1 MSNFIGKHVV
11 VVGAGMGGL
20 AAAKALSTHFDQV
33 TVLERDSL
41 PLDATPRQGTP
52 QARHL
57 HALLAGGLVALNE
70 LLPGI
75 ETDLEQA
82 GAIRLTPQSLR
93 MDRPGFDPYPQRD
106 LGLSWLSM
114 SRPMLEFVTRQAVR
128 RQKNI
133 ELLGGCRV
141 TEFLAS
147 PDGSAVSGVRYDAS
161 DGSSNTISADL
172 VVDASGRGMMT
183 LGALENM
190 GFSKTG
196 ETEIGIDMA
205 YSTAIF
211 EQPVDA
217 PSAWKGVII
226 LPWAPRDNRG
236 GFLSPIENNLWI
248 VSVGANHGDAP
259 PGDMEGFLEFTKSLR
274 TPTVYDAIKNAKPIG
289 PIIRYLLPSSVRRHF
304 ETVQRFPRGLLPIG
318 DAICRFNPVFGQGM
332 SVAAQEAVI
341 LDRLLKARSTDADP
355 LDGLAAVFFAEIQ
368 GVLETPWGIATSD
381 FIYPKTRGERPANF
395 EQRMQFN
402 LGLVRLG
409 AEDASVQK
417 LLVEVNHLLKPQ
429 SALRTPEI
437 SERVVKLMATPAV

>member
-1 MSNFIGKHVV
+1 MSHFVGKHVV

-20 AAAKALSTHFDQV
+20 AAAKALSAYFDQV
-33 TVLERDSL
+33 TVLERD
-41 PLDATPRQGTP
+41 PLRSDATPRQGTP

-75 ETDLEQA
+75 EKELEQA
-82 GAIRLTPQSLR
+82 GAVRLTPQSLR
-93 MDRPGFDPYPQRD
+93 LDRPGFDPYPQRD
-106 LGLSWLSM
+106 LGLSWLSI
-114 SRPMLEFVTRQAVR
+114 SRPMLEFVTRQAVS

-133 ELLGGCRV
+133 RLLGGCRV

-147 PDGSAVSGVRYDAS
+147 PGGTSVAGVRYETS
-161 DGSSNTISADL
+161 DGSVDTISADL
-172 VVDASGRGMMT
+172 TVDASGRGMMT
-183 LGALENM
+183 LGALERM
-190 GFSKTG
+190 GFSKTE

-211 EQPVDA
+211 EQPIDA
-217 PSAWKGVII
+217 PSTWKGVIV
-226 LPWAPRDNRG
+226 LPSAPHDNHG
-236 GFLSPIENNLWI
+236 GFLSPIENNRWI
-248 VSVGANHGDAP
+248 VSVGANHGDVP
-259 PGDMEGFLEFTKSLR
+259 PGDMQGFLEFAKSLR
-274 TPTVYDAIKNAKPIG
+274 TPTIYDAIRNAKPIG
-289 PIIRYLLPSSVRRHF
+289 PIVRFLLPSSVRRRF
-304 ETVQRFPRGLLPIG
+304 EAVQRFPGGLLPLG

-341 LDRLLKARSTDADP
+341 LDRLLKARVAATDP
-355 LDGLAAVFFAEIQ
+355 LDGLAAVFFAQIQ

-409 AEDASVQK
+409 AQDPSVQK
-417 LLVEVNHLLKPQ
+417 LLTEVNHLLKPQ
-429 SALRTPEI
+429 SALRAPEI
-437 SERVVKLMATPAV
+437 SERVAKLMAAPA